1 MPRKSGSKTKQIE
14 NEREVTKLMKGKR
27 KALTILKD
35 NLLVGAAVAAF
46 LTIAIQLNDPTPL
59 GNAGEIAI
67 TAVSFIWLMVFGYAQ
82 ITR

>member
-1 MPRKSGSKTKQIE
+1 
-14 NEREVTKLMKGKR
+14 MKGKR

-35 NLLVGAAVAAF
+35 NLLVGTAIAAF
-46 LTIAIQLNDPTPL
+46 LAIAIQLNDPTPL

>member
-1 MPRKSGSKTKQIE
+1 
-14 NEREVTKLMKGKR
+14 MKGKR

-35 NLLVGAAVAAF
+35 NLLVGTAIAAF

-67 TAVSFIWLMVFGYAQ
+67 TAVCFIWLMVFGYAQ
-82 ITR
+82 LTR